1 MGGLGLRGAV
11 DHAPGAYVSSV
22 HASESL
28 KEGLLPHGN
37 VQVDITT
44 SMTLLR
50 EKVDGLAPEMI
61 AEMTQTKDDQPRD

>member
-11 DHAPGAYVSSV
+11 DHSPGTYVTSV
-22 HASESL
+22 HVSESL

-44 SMTLLR
+44 SMTLFR

-61 AEMTQTKDDQPRD
+61 AEMTQTEDDQPRD